1 MSIEIKKINFKN
13 LDRAYDR
20 LVSAIKY
27 DEIVRK
33 ALDENDSNK
42 ESLKFLIN
50 NIRTKGVVYHSSY
63 EAFHEAQVERQNS
76 ENRSLG
82 DSIRLTS
89 LLNLTMRCLFQVI
102 DNRYE
107 IVYEKEYLDSFM
119 RSLNVKQREFLF
131 DNRRVSLD
139 KYEILNHKKIKKT
152 ISLSNSENK
161 EFTEALYNNYEAVR
175 FFYSEGVRTERLV
188 IPELKF
194 GEAA

>member
-1 MSIEIKKINFKN
+1 MSIEIKDINFKN

-33 ALDENDSNK
+33 ALDNDDSNK
-42 ESLKFLIN
+42 ELLKFLIN

-102 DNRYE
+102 DDRYE
-107 IVYEKEYLDSFM
+107 IVYGKEYLNYFM
-119 RSLNVKQREFLF
+119 KSLNVKQRDFLF
-131 DNRRVSLD
+131 DNRRVSLNT
-139 KYEILNHKKIKKT
+139 YEILSNKNLKKN
-152 ISLSNSENK
+152 ISLSNSEKK

-175 FFYSEGVRTERLV
+175 FFYSFGVRTERLV
-188 IPELKF
+188 IRELKLS
-194 GEAA
+194 EAA